1 MKKYLMLLI
10 ACISMTPIYCNSADA
25 GLIHGGVKGTK
36 KGVKEGVGGTAKGVK
51 ETAGGVKKGAKG
63 AVGGVGKA
71 VKTIF

>member
-1 MKKYLMLLI
+1 MKKYLMSI
-10 ACISMTPIYCNSADA
+10 ACIAITATCCTSADA

-51 ETAGGVKKGAKG
+51 ETTGGVSKGVKG